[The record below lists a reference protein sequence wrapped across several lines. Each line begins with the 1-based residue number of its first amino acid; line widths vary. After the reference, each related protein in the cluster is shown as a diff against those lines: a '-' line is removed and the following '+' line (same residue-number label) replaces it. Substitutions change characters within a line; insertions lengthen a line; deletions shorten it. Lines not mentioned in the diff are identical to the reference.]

1 MKTQNEVAIE
11 LNISTMTVR
20 NRADA
25 LELDK
30 YYEAVPGHIGTSARV
45 FDDDEVEMIRNYQGK
60 KPGRKVKE

>member
-25 LELDK
+25 LKLEK
-30 YYEAVPGHIGTSARV
+30 YYESVPGHIGTNARV
-45 FDDDEVEMIRNYQGK
+45 FTDDEVEEIKNYRGK
-60 KPGRKVKE
+60 KPGRKMK